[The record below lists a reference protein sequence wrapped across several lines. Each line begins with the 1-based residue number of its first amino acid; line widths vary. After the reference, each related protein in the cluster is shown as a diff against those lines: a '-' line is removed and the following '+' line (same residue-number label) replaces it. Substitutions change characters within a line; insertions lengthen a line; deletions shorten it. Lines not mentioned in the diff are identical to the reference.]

1 MAEQVGVIPTMIL
14 DGEALRPTE
23 YQVGSLAEAVIYEPR
38 GVYTV
43 ARTFHGD
50 HALLLDAHL
59 DRLEESARLSN
70 IPLRL
75 DRTRCGPPSA
85 HCCARRASPRA
96 ASASPFRRT
105 IRRCCTAAE
114 PLQQLDPALLSEGAA
129 VITVP
134 IRRENP
140 AVKTTEWLATR
151 RSAHSTLPEG
161 IYEAIMQ
168 DERGCLLE
176 GLSSNFYGVL
186 DGTLHT
192 AGDGVLAGITR
203 RAVFE
208 VAPQIL
214 PLSLEP
220 VCREDMPAL
229 TEAMLTSSTRGVVP
243 ITRTT
248 GRRWVMGAWG
258 RSCRA
263 ARALRR
269 LGRGAPGAD
278 LEPILAGPQVGQHLA
293 LDLPERHVLQAP
305 PQGLAGAGSRPRTP
319 LPTPGRSVHSGLH
332 PGSSPSAG

>member
-75 DRTRCGPPSA
+75 DRTRL
-85 HCCARRASPRA
+85 RA
-96 ASASPFRRT
+96 ALRALLREAGFAESRFRIT
-105 IRRCCTAAE
+105 VPANDPALLYLAAE

-151 RSAHSTLPEG
+151 RSAYSTLPEG

-243 ITRTT
+243 ITRIDGQAVGD
-248 GRRWVMGAWG
+248 GRVGPVVA
-258 RSCRA
+258 
-263 ARALRR
+263 ALRER
-269 LGRGAPGAD
+269 YDAWAEAH
-278 LEPILAGPQVGQHLA
+278 LEPI
-293 LDLPERHVLQAP
+293 
-305 PQGLAGAGSRPRTP
+305 
-319 LPTPGRSVHSGLH
+319 
-332 PGSSPSAG
+332 